1 MSHPVTFGASG
12 QSFSLQSAAIIWPGR
27 FWATEGVGFSL
38 SQESLDTERHVVA
51 VRGEIDLFTAPE
63 LKSAL
68 SDAIES
74 GRSRIVVDLTDTT
87 FLDSTALGVLIGA
100 VKRLRSRDGRLTIV
114 NVDENI
120 AKTFEITGL
129 DQIFP
134 ISSTR
139 DEAIK
144 ALADEAPTTP

>member
-1 MSHPVTFGASG
+1 MP
-12 QSFSLQSAAIIWPGR
+12 P
-27 FWATEGVGFSL
+27 EFSL
-38 SQESLDTERHVVA
+38 SQESLDAERHVVA

-68 SDAIES
+68 SEAIES
-74 GRSRIVVDLTDTT
+74 GHTRIVVDLTDTT

-134 ISSTR
+134 ISGTR
-139 DEAIK
+139 DEAVK
-144 ALADEAPTTP
+144 ALDTDEAAASY